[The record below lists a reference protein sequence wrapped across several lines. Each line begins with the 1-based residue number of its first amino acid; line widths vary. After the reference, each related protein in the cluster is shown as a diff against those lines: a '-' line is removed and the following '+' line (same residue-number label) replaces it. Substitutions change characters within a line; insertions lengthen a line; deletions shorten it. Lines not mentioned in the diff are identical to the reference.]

1 MANKVT
7 NPMLKSEGKLY
18 INGEQVLDARKV
30 LIKVSI
36 NNTES
41 KRLGDRTTS
50 SRTVG
55 YDVSVE
61 ISQYKSNK
69 FAIDI
74 IKKYLDTGL
83 TPKFKIQAM
92 NNDKGSDFFR
102 KYGNDTIT
110 VTGCVPTGDL
120 NLIDLDASTTDYVEE
135 TITFKG
141 SAIV

>member
-18 INGEQVLDARKV
+18 IDGEQVIDARKV

-55 YDVSVE
+55 YDISVE

-69 FAIDI
+69 FAVDI
-74 IKKYLDTGL
+74 IKKYLDVGL

-92 NNDKGSDFFR
+92 NNDKGSDFFS

>member
-55 YDVSVE
+55 YDISVE

-83 TPKFKIQAM
+83 TPKFKVQAM

-120 NLIDLDASTTDYVEE
+120 NLVDLDASTTDYVEE

>member
-55 YDVSVE
+55 YDISVE

-83 TPKFKIQAM
+83 TPKFKVQAM

-120 NLIDLDASTTDYVEE
+120 SLIDLDASTTDYVEE

>member
-50 SRTVG
+50 SRAVG
-55 YDVSVE
+55 YDISVE

-83 TPKFKIQAM
+83 TPKFKVQAM

>member
-18 INGEQVLDARKV
+18 IDGEQFLNARKV

-50 SRTVG
+50 SRTTG
-55 YDVSVE
+55 YDISVE

-69 FAIDI
+69 FAVDI
-74 IKKYLDTGL
+74 VKKYLDVGL
-83 TPKFKIQAM
+83 TPKFKVQAM
-92 NNDKGSDFFR
+92 NNDKGSDFFS

-120 NLIDLDASTTDYVEE
+120 NLVDLDASTTDYVEE

>member
-18 INGEQVLDARKV
+18 IDGEQFLNARKV

-50 SRTVG
+50 SRTTG
-55 YDVSVE
+55 YDISVE

-69 FAIDI
+69 FAVDI
-74 IKKYLDTGL
+74 VKKYLDVGL
-83 TPKFKIQAM
+83 TPKFKVQAM
-92 NNDKGSDFFR
+92 NNDKGSDFFS

-120 NLIDLDASTTDYVEE
+120 NLMDLDASTTDYVEE

>member
-55 YDVSVE
+55 YD
-61 ISQYKSNK
+61 ISTRV
-69 FAIDI
+69 I
-74 IKKYLDTGL
+74 
-83 TPKFKIQAM
+83 
-92 NNDKGSDFFR
+92 
-102 KYGNDTIT
+102 
-110 VTGCVPTGDL
+110 
-120 NLIDLDASTTDYVEE
+120 NLLLILLRSILIPD
-135 TITFKG
+135 
-141 SAIV
+141 

>member
-1 MANKVT
+1 
-7 NPMLKSEGKLY
+7 
-18 INGEQVLDARKV
+18 
-30 LIKVSI
+30 
-36 NNTES
+36 
-41 KRLGDRTTS
+41 
-50 SRTVG
+50 
-55 YDVSVE
+55 
-61 ISQYKSNK
+61 
-69 FAIDI
+69 
-74 IKKYLDTGL
+74 
-83 TPKFKIQAM
+83 M

>member
-18 INGEQVLDARKV
+18 IDGEQFLNARKV

-50 SRTVG
+50 SRTTG
-55 YDVSVE
+55 YDISVE

-83 TPKFKIQAM
+83 TPKFKVQAM

>member
-18 INGEQVLDARKV
+18 INGEQVIDARKV

-55 YDVSVE
+55 YDISVE

-69 FAIDI
+69 FAVDI
-74 IKKYLDTGL
+74 IKKYLDVGL
-83 TPKFKIQAM
+83 TPKFKVQAM
-92 NNDKGSDFFR
+92 NNDKGSDFFS

-120 NLIDLDASTTDYVEE
+120 NLMDLDASTTDYVEE

>member
-18 INGEQVLDARKV
+18 IDGEQVLDARKV

-55 YDVSVE
+55 YDISVE

-83 TPKFKIQAM
+83 TPKFKVQAM

>member
-1 MANKVT
+1 MANKET

-55 YDVSVE
+55 YDISVE

-83 TPKFKIQAM
+83 TPKFKVQAM

>member
-55 YDVSVE
+55 YDISVE

-83 TPKFKIQAM
+83 TPKFKVQAM

>member
-18 INGEQVLDARKV
+18 IDGEQVLDARKV

-55 YDVSVE
+55 YDISVE

-69 FAIDI
+69 FAINI
-74 IKKYLDTGL
+74 VKKYLDAGL
-83 TPKFKIQAM
+83 TPKFKVQAM
-92 NNDKGSDFFR
+92 NNDKGSDFFS

>member
-18 INGEQVLDARKV
+18 IDGEQVIDARKV

-55 YDVSVE
+55 YDISVE

-83 TPKFKIQAM
+83 TPKFKVQAM

>member
-18 INGEQVLDARKV
+18 INGEQVFDARKV

-55 YDVSVE
+55 YDISVE

-83 TPKFKIQAM
+83 TPKFKVQAM

>member
-55 YDVSVE
+55 YDISVE

-74 IKKYLDTGL
+74 IKKYLDNGL
-83 TPKFKIQAM
+83 TPKFKVQAM

-120 NLIDLDASTTDYVEE
+120 NLVDLDASTTDYVEE

>member
-18 INGEQVLDARKV
+18 IDGEQFLNARKV

-50 SRTVG
+50 SRTTG
-55 YDVSVE
+55 YDISVE

-69 FAIDI
+69 FAVDI
-74 IKKYLDTGL
+74 VKKYLDVGL
-83 TPKFKIQAM
+83 TPKFKVQAM
-92 NNDKGSDFFR
+92 NNDKGSDFFS

>member
-18 INGEQVLDARKV
+18 IDGEQVIDARKV

-55 YDVSVE
+55 YDISVE

-69 FAIDI
+69 FAVDI
-74 IKKYLDTGL
+74 IKKYLDVGL
-83 TPKFKIQAM
+83 TPKFKVQAM
-92 NNDKGSDFFR
+92 NNDKGSDFFS

>member
-1 MANKVT
+1 MANKET

-18 INGEQVLDARKV
+18 IDGEQFLNARKV

-55 YDVSVE
+55 YDISVE

-69 FAIDI
+69 FAVDI
-74 IKKYLDTGL
+74 VKKYLDVGL
-83 TPKFKIQAM
+83 TPKFKVQAM
-92 NNDKGSDFFR
+92 NNDKGSDFFS

>member
-55 YDVSVE
+55 YDISVE

-83 TPKFKIQAM
+83 TPKFQVQAL

-135 TITFKG
+135 TITSKG

>member
-55 YDVSVE
+55 YDISVE

-83 TPKFKIQAM
+83 TPKFKVQAM

-120 NLIDLDASTTDYVEE
+120 NLLDLDASTTDYVEE

>member
-83 TPKFKIQAM
+83 TPKFKVQAM